1 MVIALGAGYIGA
13 ALNCDEN
20 SEGCDV
26 AGFPSVVEP
35 WTWSDYDAFPEV
47 FVIGLLGLA
56 GAALLVVFVVRRNR
70 GLAAVA
76 FVSSAVLLSYPFFA
90 GLTEE
95 GRLNFVWGFALGLGA
110 VLANTRRTPATR
122 SPS

>member
-1 MVIALGAGYIGA
+1 MDARRRWAVIAAVGLAVSVLPFAVHSGYVLGTLIFIALNAMAALGLSLVIALGAGYIGA

-56 GAALLVVFVVRRNR
+56 GAALLVVFVVRRSIAR
-70 GLAAVA
+70 DQ
-76 FVSSAVLLSYPFFA
+76 A
-90 GLTEE
+90 GE
-95 GRLNFVWGFALGLGA
+95 
-110 VLANTRRTPATR
+110 
-122 SPS
+122 